1 MPREVLHG
9 TRVFEREQVRGTE
22 EGRGGLGVIMGERG
36 CLRVVGGSGCV
47 GGLGVI
53 MGKRRYLIITHRDI
67 GYLNN
72 MILQHIPY
80 LYISIIHITH
90 LYITIIH
97 NPHLLIITLIPIHQP
112 SHATHLLALTL
123 LHSHSSSSPTR
134 RTLRNNSTH
143 RRCVSSFPLISVSTK
158 YTRFPLT
165 TANTSPSATDGF
177 QRNNET
183 PPGTANRFITRPVIS
198 STTRTRFHDPL
209 GPTLPL
215 VAYRYIVATRV
226 HRHRTHPLRHLR
238 QLRRLRRREGAQLR
252 QTRQLG
258 QQGVSVERQLAL
270 QRARRQI
277 EVETAFV
284 ALADSRGVERDA
296 SEAGELGGEVVGFT
310 VGGVGGLPG
319 AFLGVGEEILLERVV
334 GLAVGYGEGERKRP
348 LGSGSFGACSAAGA
362 LARSAPSSSHI
373 S

>member
-67 GYLNN
+67 SYLNN

-123 LHSHSSSSPTR
+123 LHHTPPPLPHVARCATIPHTDDASPRSHSSPYPQNTPDFRSPPPTR
-134 RTLRNNSTH
+134 LPAPPTDSNATTKRHPAPRT
-143 RRCVSSFPLISVSTK
+143 VSS
-158 YTRFPLT
+158 R
-165 TANTSPSATDGF
+165 
-177 QRNNET
+177 
-183 PPGTANRFITRPVIS
+183 
-198 STTRTRFHDPL
+198 DP
-209 GPTLPL
+209 
-215 VAYRYIVATRV
+215 
-226 HRHRTHPLRHLR
+226 
-238 QLRRLRRREGAQLR
+238 
-252 QTRQLG
+252 
-258 QQGVSVERQLAL
+258 
-270 QRARRQI
+270 
-277 EVETAFV
+277 
-284 ALADSRGVERDA
+284 
-296 SEAGELGGEVVGFT
+296 
-310 VGGVGGLPG
+310 
-319 AFLGVGEEILLERVV
+319 
-334 GLAVGYGEGERKRP
+334 
-348 LGSGSFGACSAAGA
+348 
-362 LARSAPSSSHI
+362 
-373 S
+373 